1 MVLVEPGRPLEAREL
16 NDPRPGPGDV
26 LMRVRACGVC
36 RTDLHLLDGEVDV
49 PEPPRVLG
57 HQIVGEVL
65 ESESFE
71 TGARVGVPWL
81 GWTDGTCPY
90 CTSQRENLCLTARF
104 TGRDRDGGY
113 AELAVADARFCFPIP
128 DNYPDL
134 QAAPL
139 LCSGLIGYRALR
151 LAGDGE
157 RLGLWGF
164 GAAAHIICQVAVHQ
178 GRTVFAFTSPGDTET
193 QEFARGLGAAWAG
206 GSDEAPPDELD
217 ASLIFAPVGPLV
229 PAALRVTARGGVVVC
244 AGIHMS
250 DIPSFPYELLW
261 EERVVRSVAN
271 LTRDD
276 GYEFLDVAPRVPVR
290 TEVTEYPLER
300 ANDALEDLRAGR
312 FRGAAVVVPDMST
325 SGLGTSADPL
335 P

>member
-1 MVLVEPGRPLEAREL
+1 MVLVEPGRPLEARGL
-16 NDPRPGPGDV
+16 PDPRPGPGDV
-26 LMRVRACGVC
+26 LMRVRACAVC

-90 CTSQRENLCLTARF
+90 CTSERENLCLAARF

-128 DNYPDL
+128 HDYPDL

-271 LTRDD
+271 LTRQD
-276 GYEFLDVAPRVPVR
+276 GHEFLDVAPRVPVH

-300 ANDALEDLRAGR
+300 ANEALEDLRAGR
-312 FRGAAVVVPDMST
+312 FRGAAVVVP
-325 SGLGTSADPL
+325 GGSANGVDA
-335 P
+335 

>member
-16 NDPRPGPGDV
+16 PDPRPGPGDV

-90 CTSQRENLCLTARF
+90 CTSERENLCLAARF

-128 DNYPDL
+128 DDYPDL

-178 GRTVFAFTSPGDTET
+178 GRTVFAFTSPGDAET
-193 QEFARGLGAAWAG
+193 QEFARGLGAVWAG

-276 GYEFLDVAPRVPVR
+276 GREFLDVAPRVPVR

-312 FRGAAVVVPDMST
+312 FRGAAVIVPDIS
-325 SGLGTSADPL
+325 SRA
-335 P
+335 